1 MSLGIFKKQDLS
13 QILSLDLPYF
23 IGGGFW
29 LTFSTLIV
37 TIGGIFLSS
46 LFARALSKEIFG
58 QYSFLMSILGLVTL
72 TSLPGMSQAIIQG
85 VVEGKDGIFRK
96 AIFLVAKWSVLGS
109 VVLIIISAYY
119 YLGNKPDLSMA
130 IIVSALA
137 FPISAA
143 GSFFNAF
150 LTGKKQFRLVAVYGI
165 FAQLAS
171 ISATVFALLEYP
183 NLVSIALFS
192 AWSTAIVNLILTY
205 FASKHANNNFVD
217 EKLVN
222 LGFHLSFSQVF
233 TIGADYLDRFLV
245 PILLGFTSN
254 AIYTFAILIPLQM
267 HAFLKTFTSLGQPKV
282 AGLSSKNLKHA
293 LIVKSLQLEAV
304 IAFMVLIY
312 IVAAPTIFKLLF
324 PAYVGKAVLLSQ
336 LFSLSL
342 LYYPGNILSLL
353 LVRERKSGAIYS
365 LNVFYAFVTVTS
377 LFAFIPVWG
386 LFGAVLGRVF
396 IRYLQLGAQIYLF
409 SKTAVANRQS

>member
-409 SKTAVANRQS
+409 SKTAVANR